1 MSIFIVPDSLKAKF
15 ETFDEPLTVCM
26 PDGRV
31 IGYFTPNKE
40 ARLKLEPPELPP
52 GELDRREAAGGGR
65 PLKDI
70 LRDLEARG

>member
-15 ETFDEPLTVCM
+15 EGASEPLTFCT
-26 PDGRV
+26 PDGRI
-31 IGYFTPNKE
+31 IGYFTPHKE
-40 ARLKLEPPELPP
+40 AKLNFEPPELPP

-70 LRDLEARG
+70 LRDLGSR

>member
-15 ETFDEPLTVCM
+15 EEFDQPLMVCM

-31 IGYFTPNKE
+31 IGYFTPNRE
-40 ARLKLEPPELPP
+40 AKLNLDP
-52 GELDRREAAGGGR
+52 GISSEEMDRREAAGGGR

-70 LRDLEARG
+70 LRDFESRG